1 MHRLGLHGL
10 SIIPMMLGLGCNVP
24 GAMATRILE
33 TRKERFIGMT
43 LMAIAVPCA
52 AQLAMIVG
60 LVGKSGVSGLMIVFG
75 TLFIVWLMLGIIMNF
90 ILKGESPEIFTEI
103 PAYRVPYI
111 GALLKKLWMRIKG
124 FLKEAVPFVM
134 LGVLVVNILYVLH
147 VIDFIARFTAPLV
160 TKVFGLP
167 SEAIAALVV
176 GFLRKDVAVGM
187 LVPLN
192 LSLKQLVIA
201 SVVLA
206 MYFPCFATFV
216 VMLRELGI
224 KDMLKSVIIMVI
236 STVIVGGILNLI
248 LR

>member
-1 MHRLGLHGL
+1 
-10 SIIPMMLGLGCNVP
+10 
-24 GAMATRILE
+24 
-33 TRKERFIGMT
+33 
-43 LMAIAVPCA
+43 
-52 AQLAMIVG
+52 
-60 LVGKSGVSGLMIVFG
+60 
-75 TLFIVWLMLGIIMNF
+75 MNL

-103 PAYRVPYI
+103 PAYRAPYI

-134 LGVLVVNILYVLH
+134 LGVLVVNILYVLR

-192 LSLKQLVIA
+192 LTLKQLVIA

-224 KDMLKSVIIMVI
+224 KDMLKSVFIMII
-236 STVIVGGILNLI
+236 STVVVGGILNLI